1 MQNKSSA
8 YLAVPSDYIP
18 VLIVPFSLG
27 AADNRQ
33 STVLRPLDT
42 VLILCNLIKFFWLI
56 IALYH
61 RNRISAFHQI
71 VICTNQAFLLLHPFL
86 ILLFHRDIWV
96 IIKYS
101 NRKIL
106 SKIFQHI
113 ATARRT
119 AAMQQKTWYIIIR
132 ALRFCTFF
140 AAFLSALLF
149 YPIPSDNSTFAVC
162 CFEKHLY
169 DYYLSLLNIR
179 LLEAAFSISGNSY
192 RVIGKHF
199 IIIIIEIKC
208 LIFRNYNV
216 GNCPTE
222 SVPLF
227 SSNIILQRSPFHSAL
242 CP

>member
-1 MQNKSSA
+1 MKESKKTLLKVLHYIGKYSI
-8 YLAVPSDYIP
+8 YLV
-18 VLIVPFSLG
+18 FSLIF
-27 AADNRQ
+27 AAV
-33 STVLRPLDT
+33 TVALTLYLPILH
-42 VLILCNLIKFFWLI
+42 ILC
-56 IALYH
+56 
-61 RNRISAFHQI
+61 
-71 VICTNQAFLLLHPFL
+71 C
-86 ILLFHRDIWV
+86 
-96 IIKYS
+96 
-101 NRKIL
+101 
-106 SKIFQHI
+106 
-113 ATARRT
+113 
-119 AAMQQKTWYIIIR
+119 
-132 ALRFCTFF
+132 
-140 AAFLSALLF
+140 FLSALLF
-149 YPIPSDNSTFAVC
+149 YPIPSDNSAFAV

-208 LIFRNYNV
+208 LIFRNYNI